1 MVSLFATVVFVS
13 SAVVSSKLS
22 RETVPSGNF
31 SSIVVVVSSVGV
43 VFSTIVASLG
53 TEVFVVD
60 AIPPAKGS
68 VMFS

>member
-1 MVSLFATVVFVS
+1 MVSLFATVVFVFS
-13 SAVVSSKLS
+13 GVVSSKLL
-22 RETVPSGNF
+22 REIVPSGNF

-53 TEVFVVD
+53 IEVLIVD
-60 AIPPAKGS
+60 VIPPAKGS